1 MLRQVAPK
9 GMINLTELHK
19 PAVLVTF
26 ITGIGAK
33 GRELRESECKYNST
47 GRARLVLFMLKKL
60 RYTKRFKILLRS
72 NTP

>member
-26 ITGIGAK
+26 ITGIGTK
-33 GRELRESECKYNST
+33 GRELSESECKYNSAGCT
-47 GRARLVLFMLKKL
+47 
-60 RYTKRFKILLRS
+60 
-72 NTP
+72 